1 MISELGPGGPVVDVV
16 AISLAVSS
24 GRPVPLNRTE
34 RLLAA
39 ALILAGGGRQ
49 ADICQR
55 LGISSSEASRMATR
69 IRSAVSARAA

>member
-39 ALILAGGGRQ
+39 ALILAGGFPEAGW
-49 ADICQR
+49 IK
-55 LGISSSEASRMATR
+55 LTGI
-69 IRSAVSARAA
+69 AALWGAAALTLV